1 MRQSE
6 FHRRMTIRNLD
17 ESEARVSRRVSY
29 RTRHVVSDRFQQTL
43 PGHEHANADTFQT
56 RVCFLSSR
64 SSVHHFH
71 TAFIHVKKQT
81 KPRTGTCD
89 DDGDRQPTSLISL
102 LSNSCENKH

>member
-17 ESEARVSRRVSY
+17 ESEARVSRRVSC
-29 RTRHVVSDRFQQTL
+29 RTRQVVSDRFQQTL
-43 PGHEHANADTFQT
+43 PGHKHENADTFQT

-71 TAFIHVKKQT
+71 TAFIEHKNKKT
-81 KPRTGTCD
+81 KPRTGTSD
-89 DDGDRQPTSLISL
+89 DDGDRQTNIV
-102 LSNSCENKH
+102 NIITEQRAE